1 MGQSGAKWF
10 VFPFHTFLSMTTS
23 TSIIYAGTFERTID
37 AKNRITIPAA
47 WLGKGKNEFHAIPNP
62 VGECLIVMPPGEFN
76 DIEARIQQSEATP
89 AERRKAIRQFY
100 SQARSVSA
108 DAQGRILFSEEQCTS
123 LKLTGNIVLVGGR
136 SRFEVWNAKRWA
148 AVAEEE
154 HASFHKVAHLI
165 GL

>member
-1 MGQSGAKWF
+1 MS
-10 VFPFHTFLSMTTS
+10 PS
-23 TSIIYAGTFERTID
+23 TPIIYAGTFERTID

-47 WLGKGKNEFHAIPNP
+47 WLGRGNAEFHAIPNP
-62 VGECLIVMPPGEFN
+62 LGECLIVMPPAEFN
-76 DIEARIQQSEATP
+76 DIEARIQQSDATP

-100 SQARSVSA
+100 SQARAVSA
-108 DAQGRILFSEEQCTS
+108 DAQGRILFSDEQCS
-123 LKLTGNIVLVGGR
+123 ALKLIGNVVLVGGR
-136 SRFEVWNAKRWA
+136 SRFEIWNAKRWT